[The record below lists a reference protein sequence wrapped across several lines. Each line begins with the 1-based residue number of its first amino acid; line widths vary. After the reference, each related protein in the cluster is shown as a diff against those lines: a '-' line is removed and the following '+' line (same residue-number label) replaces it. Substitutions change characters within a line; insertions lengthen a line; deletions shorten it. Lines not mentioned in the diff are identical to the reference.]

1 MKYPIVMPRLGATG
15 DDVRIVEWLVAEGAP
30 VKAGQALFVV
40 ETDKATS
47 EVEAF
52 RDGYLAQVIKGAG
65 AECAPG
71 EAVGEL
77 TDERAGQS
85 ACA

>member
-1 MKYPIVMPRLGATG
+1 MQRDVERWMHLVWQRRKGRVHETSDRHAELGATG
-15 DDVRIVEWLVAEGAP
+15 GDVKIIEWLVAEGAP

-52 RDGYLAQVIKGAG
+52 REGFW
-65 AECAPG
+65 
-71 EAVGEL
+71 
-77 TDERAGQS
+77 RR
-85 ACA
+85 